1 MTAPV
6 SVWGVGTSRF
16 ARQPDTPPRNLAWQ
30 AVTEALADAGVPPA
44 AVEAVYAGTVFGDPG
59 VTTRTLQHLGITGV
73 PIVTVENAC
82 ASGTTAFHEAQVA
95 VSQGRYEV
103 VLAFGIETMTA
114 VFDGPIEPLASDPEG
129 AQGFAMPS
137 LYGMAAH
144 RYQHCHGVTP
154 EQMALVA
161 VKNRRHALANPRA
174 QHAGEFTV
182 EQILA
187 SRPISDPLTLLQCCD
202 ISDAAAAAV
211 LGPARRRVTTGSATD
226 VTVRSTALASGRAWD
241 HTTDLV
247 WGWQLVADTARA
259 AFESAGIGVA
269 DIDVLEVHDAFT
281 IGEIVT
287 TEALGLCELGG
298 GGALVE
304 SGHTSLG
311 GTQPVNPSG
320 GLLARGHPLGATGLG
335 QIAEIVWQLRG
346 MADRRQVDGARVG
359 VVETMGGGTAGID
372 GNACVVAV
380 LEAPGGQ
387 P

>member
-1 MTAPV
+1 VTTPT

-16 ARQPDTPPRNLAWQ
+16 ARQPDTPPTQLAWQ
-30 AVTEALADAGVPPA
+30 AVTEALADAGVAPA
-44 AVEAVYAGTVFGDPG
+44 AVEAVFAGTVFGDPG

-95 VSQGRYEV
+95 VGGGRYEV

-114 VFDGPIEPLASDPEG
+114 TFDGPIEPLDSDPEG

-161 VKNRRHALANPRA
+161 VKNRRNALNNPRA

-211 LGPARRRVTTGSATD
+211 LGPDRGACTPGGAPD
-226 VTVRSTALASGRAWD
+226 VAVRATALASGQAWD
-241 HTTDLV
+241 HNTDLV
-247 WGWQLVADTARA
+247 WGWQLVADTAAA
-259 AFESAGIGVA
+259 AFESAGIGPA
-269 DIDVLEVHDAFT
+269 DVDVLEVHDAFT

-311 GTQPVNPSG
+311 GPQPVNPSG

-346 MADRRQVDGARVG
+346 DATGRQVDGARLG

-380 LEAPGGQ
+380 LEAPGGRR
-387 P
+387 

>member
-1 MTAPV
+1 MTAVV

-16 ARQPDTPPRNLAWQ
+16 ARQPDTPPRDLAWQ
-30 AVTEALADAGVPPA
+30 AVTEALADAGVTPA

-114 VFDGPIEPLASDPEG
+114 VFDGPIEPLDSDPEG

-211 LGPARRRVTTGSATD
+211 LGPARRADTGGNASD
-226 VTVRSTALASGRAWD
+226 VTVRATALASGQAWD

-247 WGWQLVADTARA
+247 WGWQLIADTARA
-259 AFESAGIGVA
+259 AFESAGIGPD
-269 DIDVLEVHDAFT
+269 DIHVLEVHDAFT

-311 GTQPVNPSG
+311 GIQPVNPSG

-335 QIAEIVWQLRG
+335 QVAEIVWQLRG
-346 MADRRQVDGARVG
+346 TAAGRQVEGARLG
-359 VVETMGGGTAGID
+359 AVETMGGGTAGID

-380 LEAPGGQ
+380 LEAPGGHR
-387 P
+387 